1 MAKAV
6 TLLQFRK
13 KNVNYDVE
21 FYANA
26 LPRKFPGYII
36 RNSLRLATVGW
47 YQRHCVASY
56 HSKCV
61 SGSSAFVCVFV
72 DHTRW
77 TVELKPTANPEVP
90 VRITQIRT
98 TDNRGPDEKTEQK
111 IYEYLGLP
119 AVPRQVPAYIQRNR
133 DESVLGV
140 VTKVNLSRVHAA
152 PGQSRCR
159 ICTHELRSEPWACP
173 ASCVARTR
181 NCPNIHGQRP
191 GSAVGSNQAGR

>member
-36 RNSLRLATVGW
+36 RNSLNALATVGW

-90 VRITQIRT
+90 IRITQIRT
-98 TDNRGPDEKTEQK
+98 TDNRGPDEKNRAEDIRVSRT
-111 IYEYLGLP
+111 P
-119 AVPRQVPAYIQRNR
+119 SCRSRN
-133 DESVLGV
+133 
-140 VTKVNLSRVHAA
+140 SRVYTEEPRRKRAR
-152 PGQSRCR
+152 GRNQG
-159 ICTHELRSEPWACP
+159 ELE
-173 ASCVARTR
+173 
-181 NCPNIHGQRP
+181 
-191 GSAVGSNQAGR
+191 